1 MTPTRRLVACSF
13 LLTSLALL
21 PPAPA
26 AAQGPGAPPLPTTV
40 VMVNLTV
47 KPDVDRALLTKT
59 MPSEIRDTVQAY
71 LDGKIQQWFGRSD
84 GRGVMFLVNASSVA
98 EAKTLMDTLPLAK
111 EGLANFDYTPLGPL
125 GPMRLL
131 LMPAAPPAKGQQ

>member
-1 MTPTRRLVACSF
+1 MTTARRLASRF
-13 LLTSLALL
+13 LIAASLATFL
-21 PPAPA
+21 PALA
-26 AAQGPGAPPLPTTV
+26 TAQGPAAPPLPTTV

-47 KPDVDRALLTKT
+47 KPDVDRALLMKT
-59 MPSEIRDTVQAY
+59 MPGEIRDTVQAY

-98 EAKTLMDTLPLAK
+98 EAKAVMDSLPLAK
-111 EGLANFDYTPLGPL
+111 EGLANFEFTPLGPL

-131 LMPAAPPAKGQQ
+131 LAPPAPPKGQ

>member
-1 MTPTRRLVACSF
+1 MTLTPRLAACSC
-13 LLTSLALL
+13 LLLSLVLS
-21 PPAPA
+21 PRPA
-26 AAQGPGAPPLPTTV
+26 AAQPGAPPLPTTV

-47 KPDVDRALLTKT
+47 KPDVDRALLTRT

-84 GRGVMFLVNASSVA
+84 GRGVMFLVNATSVA
-98 EAKTLMDTLPLAK
+98 EAKALMDTLPLAK
-111 EGLANFDYTPLGPL
+111 EGLANFEYTPLGPL

-131 LMPAAPPAKGQQ
+131 LAPPAPPKGQQ

>member
-1 MTPTRRLVACSF
+1 MTITRRLASRV
-13 LLTSLALL
+13 LTAASLAVSL
-21 PPAPA
+21 PALA
-26 AAQGPGAPPLPTTV
+26 GAQGPAAPPLPTTV

-47 KPDVDRALLTKT
+47 KPDVDRAALTKT
-59 MPSEIRDTVQAY
+59 MPGEIRDTVQAY

-98 EAKTLMDTLPLAK
+98 EAKAVMDSLPLAK
-111 EGLANFDYTPLGPL
+111 EGLANFEYTPLGPL

-131 LMPAAPPAKGQQ
+131 LAPPAPPKGQ

>member
-1 MTPTRRLVACSF
+1 MTITRRLTSRV
-13 LLTSLALL
+13 LTAASLAVML
-21 PPAPA
+21 PALA
-26 AAQGPGAPPLPTTV
+26 GAQGPTTPPLPTTV

-47 KPDVDRALLTKT
+47 KPDVDRALLMKT
-59 MPSEIRDTVQAY
+59 MPGEIRDTVQAY

-98 EAKTLMDTLPLAK
+98 EAKAVMDSLPLAK
-111 EGLANFDYTPLGPL
+111 EGLANFEYTPLGPL

-131 LMPAAPPAKGQQ
+131 LAPPAPPKGQ

>member
-1 MTPTRRLVACSF
+1 MTARCALAARVLP
-13 LLTSLALL
+13 LLLMTATLG
-21 PPAPA
+21 PAPA
-26 AAQGPGAPPLPTTV
+26 AAQPGAPPLPTTV

-47 KPDVDRALLTKT
+47 KPGVDRALLTKT
-59 MPSEIRDTVQAY
+59 MPSEIRETVQAY

-111 EGLANFDYTPLGPL
+111 EGLADFEFTPLGPL

-131 LMPAAPPAKGQQ
+131 LGGPTPAKGPQ

>member
-1 MTPTRRLVACSF
+1 MTASRRLCATVLF
-13 LLTSLALL
+13 LTSLG
-21 PPAPA
+21 PVRPAPA
-26 AAQGPGAPPLPTTV
+26 AAQPGAAPLPTTV

-47 KPDVDRALLTKT
+47 KPDIDRALLAST

-98 EAKTLMDTLPLAK
+98 EAKALMDALPLAK
-111 EGLANFDYTPLGPL
+111 QGLANFEFTPLGPL

-131 LMPAAPPAKGQQ
+131 LAPPTPPKGPQ